1 MKSPKGLCQCQE
13 KVRSLQRALGKQLL
27 VPLFGVLCIEE
38 EFQEGSRVQRV
49 EMPKTMRHRNLLTR
63 SDLLL
68 PQWAKQKQQE
78 GEKRS
83 EQPTPTFEEQ
93 KLHGA

>member
-1 MKSPKGLCQCQE
+1 M
-13 KVRSLQRALGKQLL
+13 
-27 VPLFGVLCIEE
+27 LCIEE

-83 EQPTPTFEEQ
+83 EQPTPTFEDSLA
-93 KLHGA
+93 KAALRAAAPAASAAILGAQNRRRAAESSHSQ